1 MLTSTVNLDTYD
13 FLELLYLLSEQ
24 RRSGVLQVV
33 CDDGQF
39 YAWMRGGRVQAM
51 QFGQARG
58 AAALSRLLRDPRG
71 QSTFLPGPLPETHGL
86 DTSLDELAFEALEEL
101 PVGELPFEGPGRL
114 TSPERI
120 AALRWT
126 LRERQILQQIEA
138 QRPMVKLAREA
149 DAARL
154 ITKLSR
160 VGLLVAQRS
169 RLARLT
175 LTVTRQVRGVVLVD
189 EMIWQRWGEGRRRPL
204 ERVALR
210 NEAGAV
216 HTLSVRPAPSL
227 GRQLMIPPELLLQTG
242 LYAGDSVLVQPF

>member
-24 RRSGVLQVV
+24 QRSGVLQVV
-33 CDDGQF
+33 RDDGQF
-39 YAWMRGGRVQAM
+39 CAWLRGGRVRAM

-71 QSTFLPGPLPETHGL
+71 HSTFLAGVLPETADL
-86 DTSLDELAFEALEEL
+86 NTSMDELAFEALDEG
-101 PVGELPFEGPGRL
+101 PPGELPFEGPGRL

-126 LRERQILQQIEA
+126 LRERQILHQIEA
-138 QRPMVKLAREA
+138 QWPLVKLARDA

-154 ITKLSR
+154 IAKLSR

-175 LTVTRQVRGVVLVD
+175 LTVTRQVRGVVVVD
-189 EMIWQRWGEGRRRPL
+189 EMIWQRWEEGRRRPL

-210 NEAGAV
+210 SEAGAV
-216 HTLSVRPAPSL
+216 HTLPVRPGPCL
-227 GRQLMIPPELLLQTG
+227 GRQLLIPTELLLRTG
-242 LYAGDSVLVQPF
+242 LYAGGSVLVQPA

>member
-13 FLELLYLLSEQ
+13 FLELLYLLGEQ

-33 CDDGQF
+33 RDDGQF
-39 YAWMRGGRVQAM
+39 CAWLRGGRVQAM

-58 AAALSRLLRDPRG
+58 AAALGRLLRDPRG
-71 QSTFLPGPLPETHGL
+71 QSTFLPGALP
-86 DTSLDELAFEALEEL
+86 DTADHDASMDELAFEALDDV
-101 PVGELPFEGPGRL
+101 PPGELPFEGPGRL

-138 QRPMVKLAREA
+138 QRPVAALAREA

-154 ITKLSR
+154 IMKLCR

-175 LTVTRQVRGVVLVD
+175 LTVTRQVRGVVVVD

-204 ERVALR
+204 ERVAVR
-210 NEAGAV
+210 SEAGAV
-216 HTLSVRPAPSL
+216 HTLPVRPGPSL
-227 GRQLMIPPELLLQTG
+227 GRQLLIPPELLLQTG
-242 LYAGDSVLVQPF
+242 FYAGDSVLVQPC